1 MGDEEGPPQWV
12 QDTKATLGTL
22 IKRPKLTDPL
32 LQKPPFRFVHDIV
45 SEVTKATG
53 FATGLYDGDELNSA
67 KIKDKDTKV
76 AYLTKIIRCVEIS
89 LSQQITIRA
98 GKVVAGLESENTNV
112 FLQLLFQAAT
122 SCSEDQSNSA
132 VAQVLADAPKIAPA
146 PPPAADIP
154 AIPVMPPPQP
164 AVDVGAF
171 AHELAAPPVA
181 APVAAPDREP
191 MQMTSMAPRKP
202 PEEEEAPA
210 ADEPKRTRPK
220 SARRAPP
227 KLTTNEVKVDKR
239 AAEGGGAAIPG
250 VIMDGEQDAEED
262 EMIMMVNEQMEPVG
276 DNTGMLMDPSGEG
289 HGKLV
294 RNILDAKQE
303 MESQSNEKDA
313 PLQEGDTEGPGG
325 IILGKKG
332 GKAAGNQKALPSK
345 NEINSLRTTIQTL
358 CQSSNPLGRCLEY
371 VQEDLESMGK
381 ELETWRQLRRR
392 RTAELAEEEAA
403 TASSLIPL
411 QAELAKMDD
420 LIKEKQGLIRYAK
433 ANIIRNDSTV
443 EALLS
448 QVVRT

>member
-1 MGDEEGPPQWV
+1 
-12 QDTKATLGTL
+12 
-22 IKRPKLTDPL
+22 
-32 LQKPPFRFVHDIV
+32 
-45 SEVTKATG
+45 
-53 FATGLYDGDELNSA
+53 
-67 KIKDKDTKV
+67 
-76 AYLTKIIRCVEIS
+76 
-89 LSQQITIRA
+89 
-98 GKVVAGLESENTNV
+98 
-112 FLQLLFQAAT
+112 
-122 SCSEDQSNSA
+122 
-132 VAQVLADAPKIAPA
+132 
-146 PPPAADIP
+146 
-154 AIPVMPPPQP
+154 
-164 AVDVGAF
+164 
-171 AHELAAPPVA
+171 
-181 APVAAPDREP
+181 